1 MLTPPLHELFEAR
14 HIAVVGASARM
25 ETAGGRVFAALLR
38 RPFAGRLTP
47 VNLRRKTVAGL
58 PAFAHVGQIGEKPD
72 VAVVAVPPQAQAGAV
87 AACAASGVPYVLLLA
102 DEGGEPDDEQCAKLF
117 KAAAGGAGKTQLVLC
132 AGDGFNLPHAG
143 LYADCFGGFPAAG
156 RVAVLGRQ
164 AGFCGGVLR
173 ALAGVPV
180 GFSFTA
186 NLLPQS
192 PAAPW
197 LDRFREDS
205 HSRLLVCQY
214 LPQQPAAFFS
224 ALRQAA
230 QDKNVVLY
238 APQSL
243 DAREDALFRALAEYC
258 GALPVRTP
266 QELQAAVRA
275 ALLPRRP
282 GQGGVYILSGGESGW
297 LADAAQAAGV
307 RVRLLPALPRR
318 ANPLQIR
325 DAAAAA
331 LQDDGCRAL
340 LLRANDA
347 DTAAQLAQL
356 QQSSDTPLYA
366 VLPPDSGAENAFS
379 DGLCA
384 FSGEEEAVRTLAAQ
398 AAWQRLHKMRQTTA
412 KPHRPPCLTP
422 DLRQAAL
429 LVGRPA
435 GLAAVLHLPPQD
447 AGGFSD
453 GLLSYTV
460 LPHTGAVLEARYNG
474 ETRLL
479 LPPFDTRHA
488 LLLGRFFAA
497 AALRPALEQLLLS
510 LNAAAYGLSAL
521 QSLRIRVDT
530 QNARLCTESLSAD
543 ADAPPV
549 APLFAAAPFSDGRF
563 FTAANGETLL
573 VRALLPEDAEALQRF
588 VRGMDEADRRTRF
601 MSHIK
606 ELPAGRLA
614 RFTLIDHARDCAIAA
629 WRGSGE
635 IAGWAQYACLRFPE
649 ACEFGIAVAA
659 DMKGQGLAAFL
670 LRQLVAQAG
679 RQSYRAVCAEILA
692 DNAAMRALA
701 AKLGFKTAPS
711 PEDARLVAAR
721 LALQR
726 EKRPKS
732 RLLPNKGLR
741 GGGKTV

>member
-1 MLTPPLHELFEAR
+1 ML
-14 HIAVVGASARM
+14 
-25 ETAGGRVFAALLR
+25 RV
-38 RPFAGRLTP
+38 
-47 VNLRRKTVAGL
+47 
-58 PAFAHVGQIGEKPD
+58 
-72 VAVVAVPPQAQAGAV
+72 
-87 AACAASGVPYVLLLA
+87 
-102 DEGGEPDDEQCAKLF
+102 
-117 KAAAGGAGKTQLVLC
+117 
-132 AGDGFNLPHAG
+132 
-143 LYADCFGGFPAAG
+143 
-156 RVAVLGRQ
+156 
-164 AGFCGGVLR
+164 
-173 ALAGVPV
+173 
-180 GFSFTA
+180 
-186 NLLPQS
+186 
-192 PAAPW
+192 
-197 LDRFREDS
+197 
-205 HSRLLVCQY
+205 
-214 LPQQPAAFFS
+214 
-224 ALRQAA
+224 
-230 QDKNVVLY
+230 
-238 APQSL
+238 
-243 DAREDALFRALAEYC
+243 
-258 GALPVRTP
+258 
-266 QELQAAVRA
+266 
-275 ALLPRRP
+275 
-282 GQGGVYILSGGESGW
+282 
-297 LADAAQAAGV
+297 
-307 RVRLLPALPRR
+307 
-318 ANPLQIR
+318 
-325 DAAAAA
+325 
-331 LQDDGCRAL
+331 
-340 LLRANDA
+340 NDA

-356 QQSSDTPLYA
+356 QQGSDTPLYA

-384 FSGEEEAVRTLAAQ
+384 FSGEEEAVRTLVAQ
-398 AAWQRLHKMRQTTA
+398 AAWQRLHKMRQATA

-429 LVGRPA
+429 LVGQPV
-435 GLAAVLHLPPQD
+435 GLAAVLHLPPQG

-649 ACEFGIAVAA
+649 ACEFGIAVVA

-679 RQSYRAVCAEILA
+679 RQGYRAVCAEILA

>member
-25 ETAGGRVFAALLR
+25 ETAGGRVFAAL
-38 RPFAGRLTP
+38 
-47 VNLRRKTVAGL
+47 RRKTVAGL

-72 VAVVAVPPQAQAGAV
+72 AAVLAVPPQAQAGAV

-197 LDRFREDS
+197 LDRFREDG

-230 QDKNVVLY
+230 QDKNVLLY

-243 DAREDALFRALAEYC
+243 DAREDALFRALAEHC

-266 QELQAAVRA
+266 QELQAAV
-275 ALLPRRP
+275 
-282 GQGGVYILSGGESGW
+282 
-297 LADAAQAAGV
+297 
-307 RVRLLPALPRR
+307 R

-356 QQSSDTPLYA
+356 QQGSDTPLYA
-366 VLPPDSGAENAFS
+366 VLPPDSGAEHAFS

-543 ADAPPV
+543 ADVPPV

-679 RQSYRAVCAEILA
+679 RQGYRAVCAEILA